1 MWPEIVSRDRKL
13 RWDRVLSFRLATLG
27 LLMGSVAE
35 ELKDSKAMERSTC
48 RCGPLGVDSRL
59 VWRTIKMWLNVDA
72 WSCPAYGSRI
82 CMPSGRCVGLKLNGD
97 RARIWR
103 AMPSTPCE
111 DPVYEGAM

>member
-13 RWDRVLSFRLATLG
+13 RWDRVLCFRLDTLG

-59 VWRTIKMWLNVDA
+59 VLRTIKMWSNVDA
-72 WSCPAYGSRI
+72 WPFTANGSRI
-82 CMPSGRCVGLKLNGD
+82 YIPTGRPVGLKLIGD
-97 RARIWR
+97 R
-103 AMPSTPCE
+103 
-111 DPVYEGAM
+111 